1 MAEIRMP
8 EPPKKH
14 YWRVEKRIGAGW
26 LNGVDRIK
34 VSLVRKGR
42 FPLYIAEI
50 AEWDWCDWQ
59 SRPEDNAENAALV
72 ASRVLAKF
80 ERRGNSDL
88 NGLTGYVWG
97 GASR

>member
-1 MAEIRMP
+1 MP
-8 EPPKKH
+8 EPPKRH

-26 LNGVDRIK
+26 IGGADRLK

-50 AEWDWCDWQ
+50 AEWDWCGWS
-59 SRPEDNAENAALV
+59 SRPEDNAENAARL
-72 ASRVLAKF
+72 ASSVLAEF
-80 ERRGNSDL
+80 ERGGTHGL